1 MMGIFISV
9 GKITECV
16 IIALAFGVL
25 LTLSSKKL
33 LGALQGCNYRSD
45 KLMRWAAKRSNM
57 SFERLLLLGMLC
69 LLSSAIVS
77 LCFSF
82 AGEWAA
88 VIGLAPFI
96 VFFVVYIYAD
106 GKIALRVP
114 AVRTKRFKRLQGV
127 LFVVCTVFSYFA
139 ATLLNYAA
147 AQWGA
152 QLFNVLRYC
161 ALAFLP
167 LLLIPLICLS
177 NELAKIY
184 EVPHN
189 RTYIEKAT
197 KKLASSD
204 ITVVGITGSYGKTS
218 TKNILTAML
227 QKKYR
232 VLSTPRSH
240 NTPIGIALAVNAN
253 DLKDYDIFIAEM
265 GARHVGDI
273 AELCAI
279 CPPDYSVI
287 TGICAQH
294 LKTFESLENIV
305 KAKGEILSATRKKAY
320 IAADSSEYFVNCPCP
335 FEVCS
340 CVFDVV
346 AESGGT
352 TFTLT
357 LGGESVRVKTR
368 LLGAHCAYN
377 IGLAAQLAYDLGV
390 SIADIAAAAEG
401 LDFVEHRLQLTKANG
416 INIIDDGYNANVKGA
431 RAALEVLRT
440 FEGRKIIVTP
450 GIVELGIL
458 EEDENRQFGELLAG
472 LDLVILVGDTLV
484 TPVKE
489 GYLSAGGPPEKLI
502 VRETLK
508 DAQRELKNYLS
519 KGDTVLFLND
529 LPDIY

>member
-1 MMGIFISV
+1 MGIFISV
-9 GKITECV
+9 GKTVECV
-16 IIALAFGVL
+16 IIALFLGVL
-25 LTLSSKKL
+25 LTMSSKKL
-33 LGALQGCNYRSD
+33 LGALQGCNYRSG

-88 VIGLAPFI
+88 VIGLAPYI
-96 VFFVVYIYAD
+96 IFFCVYTYAD

-114 AVRTKRFKRLQGV
+114 AVRTKRFRRLQIV
-127 LFVVCTVFSYFA
+127 LFCVCAVVSYIVV
-139 ATLLNYAA
+139 TLLNFAA
-147 AQWGA
+147 EVWGA
-152 QLFNVLRYC
+152 ELFTVLRYC
-161 ALAFLP
+161 ALAIMP
-167 LLLIPLICLS
+167 LLLIPMICLA

-189 RTYIEKAT
+189 RTYTKAA
-197 KKLASSD
+197 KQKLASSD

-218 TKNILTAML
+218 TKNILAAML
-227 QKKYR
+227 KKRYR

-240 NTPIGIALAVNAN
+240 NTPIGIALAVNGN
-253 DLKDYDIFIAEM
+253 DLGDYDVFIAEM

-273 AELCAI
+273 AELCDI

-294 LKTFESLENIV
+294 LETFESLENII

-320 IAADSSEYFVNCPCP
+320 IASDCSEYFSNIPCTATI
-335 FEVCS
+335 CD
-340 CVFDVV
+340 CVSDIE
-346 AESGGT
+346 AGADGT
-352 TFTLT
+352 AFMLT
-357 LGGESVRVKTR
+357 LGGGSVWVKTK

-377 IGLAAQLAYDLGV
+377 IGLAATLAYDMGV
-390 SIADIAAAAEG
+390 PLADIAAAAEE
-401 LDFVEHRLQLTKANG
+401 LEFVEHRLQLTKSNG
-416 INIIDDGYNANVKGA
+416 INILDDGYNANVKGA
-431 RAALEVLRT
+431 RAALEVLRS
-440 FEGRKIIVTP
+440 FGGRKIIVTP

-458 EEDENRQFGELLAG
+458 EEKENRQFGELLAG

-489 GYLSAGGPPEKLI
+489 GYLSAGGGAEKLI

-508 DAQRELKNYLS
+508 DAQRELKSYLA